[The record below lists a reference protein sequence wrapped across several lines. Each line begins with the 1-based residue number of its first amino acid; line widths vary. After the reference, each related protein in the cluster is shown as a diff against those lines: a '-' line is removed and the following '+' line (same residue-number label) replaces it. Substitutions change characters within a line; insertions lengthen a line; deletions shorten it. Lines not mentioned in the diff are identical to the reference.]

1 MISNAYSENLK
12 WHYSERSS
20 EPRSEN
26 HNERSEL
33 RSETPLEH
41 YIVSSESSLYSVVS
55 SLYSEACEA
64 PQGQDE
70 LHRAS
75 HCFYCE
81 NHACRGI
88 LGPCMGPTMVV
99 NCYIITL
106 LATIPT
112 VYSV

>member
-1 MISNAYSENLK
+1 MISNTYSETP
-12 WHYSERSS
+12 SELY
-20 EPRSEN
+20 SEN
-26 HNERSEL
+26 HNECSEL
-33 RSETPLEH
+33 YSETPLEH

-88 LGPCMGPTMVV
+88 LGPCMSPTMVV

>member
-1 MISNAYSENLK
+1 MISNAYSETPSEL
-12 WHYSERSS
+12 YSEKS
-20 EPRSEN
+20 SEN
-26 HNERSEL
+26 HNERSECSEL
-33 RSETPLEH
+33 YSETPLEH
-41 YIVSSESSLYSVVS
+41 YVVSSESSIYSVVS
-55 SLYSEACEA
+55 STYSEACEA

-88 LGPCMGPTMVV
+88 LGPCMSPTMVV

>member
-1 MISNAYSENLK
+1 MISNSYSETP
-12 WHYSERSS
+12 SELRSEKSS
-20 EPRSEN
+20 ENYSEN
-26 HNERSEL
+26 HNECSEL

-41 YIVSSESSLYSVVS
+41 YIVSSESSWYSEVS

-70 LHRAS
+70 LHRVS

-88 LGPCMGPTMVV
+88 LGPCMSPTMVV

>member
-1 MISNAYSENLK
+1 MISNSYSETP
-12 WHYSERSS
+12 SELRSENS
-20 EPRSEN
+20 SEN
-26 HNERSEL
+26 HNECSECSEL
-33 RSETPLEH
+33 YSETPLEH
-41 YIVSSESSLYSVVS
+41 YIVSSESSIYSEVS

-70 LHRAS
+70 LHRVS

>member
-1 MISNAYSENLK
+1 MISNSYSETP
-12 WHYSERSS
+12 SELRSEKSS
-20 EPRSEN
+20 ENYSEN
-26 HNERSEL
+26 HNECSEL

-88 LGPCMGPTMVV
+88 LGPCMSPTMVV
-99 NCYIITL
+99 
-106 LATIPT
+106 T
-112 VYSV
+112 VIL

>member
-1 MISNAYSENLK
+1 MISNAYSETP
-12 WHYSERSS
+12 SELRSEKS
-20 EPRSEN
+20 SEN
-26 HNERSEL
+26 HNELYSENRSEC
-33 RSETPLEH
+33 SETPLEH

-70 LHRAS
+70 LHRVS

>member
-1 MISNAYSENLK
+1 MISNSYSETP
-12 WHYSERSS
+12 SELRSEKSS
-20 EPRSEN
+20 ENYSEN
-26 HNERSEL
+26 HNECSEL
-33 RSETPLEH
+33 YSETPLEH
-41 YIVSSESSLYSVVS
+41 YIVSSESSLYSEVS
-55 SLYSEACEA
+55 STYSEACEA

-75 HCFYCE
+75 HCFYSE

-88 LGPCMGPTMVV
+88 LGPCMSPTMVV

>member
-1 MISNAYSENLK
+1 MISNTQEDASSELYSENSSERSEK
-12 WHYSERSS
+12 QYSERS
-20 EPRSEN
+20 EI
-26 HNERSEL
+26 
-33 RSETPLEH
+33 PLEH
-41 YIVSSESSLYSVVS
+41 YIVSIESSQRSVVS

-70 LHRAS
+70 QHRAS
-75 HCFYCE
+75 HCKHCE